1 MIHGLDD
8 TLVAPGGGERT
19 AELVPDAA
27 LMLVPDMGHDRP
39 GPLWPRLCEAILAH
53 TT

>member
-8 TLVAPGGGERT
+8 TLVAPSGGERT

-39 GPLWPRLCEAILAH
+39 EPLWPRLCEAILAH